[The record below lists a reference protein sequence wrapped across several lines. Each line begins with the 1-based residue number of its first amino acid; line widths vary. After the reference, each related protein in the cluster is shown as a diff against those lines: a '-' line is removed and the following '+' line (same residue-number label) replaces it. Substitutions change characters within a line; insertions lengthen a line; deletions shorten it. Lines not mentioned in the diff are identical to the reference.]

1 VDTSLR
7 NLAGAIEWR
16 DIKVQPGIAPTFPV
30 ESGPNRYYAAR
41 ATDAAPITIAGQSE
55 KFLFYR
61 GVGHFS
67 VPLSARVSV
76 DGKIAVENRSQR
88 RVPSVIF
95 FENHDGRIGHSTA
108 DAIDDTVTFGAPS
121 LDGSLP
127 QLLQD
132 LESTLVEQG
141 LFPKEAHAMVE
152 TWQDSW
158 FEEGSRLIYILPSA
172 AVDAILPLQIEPA
185 PSQTVRVFVGRIE
198 LITPDI
204 ERSVESAIAQGDWSV
219 IARYGRFLDPHSET
233 HLRWRCGK
241 SERDRAVA
249 SGLSGAGCHLR
260 LPIAV

>member
-1 VDTSLR
+1 IYFYSSRELNAHVRVTFPQGLITEWYPQAKYEVDQKSGSDGSMRLLAANLRGMDTSLR

-108 DAIDDTVTFGAPS
+108 E
-121 LDGSLP
+121 L
-127 QLLQD
+127 
-132 LESTLVEQG
+132 ST
-141 LFPKEAHAMVE
+141 
-152 TWQDSW
+152 T
-158 FEEGSRLIYILPSA
+158 
-172 AVDAILPLQIEPA
+172 PL
-185 PSQTVRVFVGRIE
+185 
-198 LITPDI
+198 
-204 ERSVESAIAQGDWSV
+204 RSVHQAWTARSHNCCRIWRARSSNKACFRKKPTRWS
-219 IARYGRFLDPHSET
+219 RRGR
-233 HLRWRCGK
+233 
-241 SERDRAVA
+241 
-249 SGLSGAGCHLR
+249 
-260 LPIAV
+260 